1 MYFDD
6 LTNQENE
13 KRINRHDRTIGW
25 YLALPDSFAFSDLT
39 KLTKLSYHGVYSL
52 QRRWVKDGLIT
63 ASGKGVCMKFNKV
76 KEEKN
81 EQSTEK
87 QESTEHQTK

>member
-13 KRINRHDRTIGW
+13 KIFKKHDRTIGW
-25 YLALPDSFAFSDLT
+25 YHALPDAFSFADLT

-52 QRRWVKDGLIT
+52 QRRWAKEGIIAV
-63 ASGKGVCMKFNKV
+63 SGRGVSMKFNKI
-76 KEEKN
+76 KQEEN

-87 QESTEHQTK
+87 QESTEHQVK